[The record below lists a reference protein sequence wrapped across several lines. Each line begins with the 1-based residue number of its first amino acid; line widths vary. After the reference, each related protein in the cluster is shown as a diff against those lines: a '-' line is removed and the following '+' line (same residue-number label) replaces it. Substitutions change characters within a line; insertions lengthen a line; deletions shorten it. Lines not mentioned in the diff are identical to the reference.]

1 MSERSEISAS
11 PVVLEFVY
19 PSKDVQRTVVQVKNE
34 SDHRLALK
42 IKTTNNTCFKVSFV
56 YAVLQPR
63 GEKKL
68 TVGCAPIPDT
78 FNGVRDDK
86 VVVCYTEI
94 PDGEVDAREFW
105 KTAPPLKA
113 IRLPV
118 MYRAQG
124 EPSVEQAAEKPSE
137 EKVEAKKEA
146 RADEPEVKPK
156 EGEPAA
162 EPEVKPKEGEPA
174 AEPEVKPKEGEPAAE
189 PEVKPKEGE
198 PAAEPEVK
206 PKEEAPAAEPEVK
219 PKEEAPA
226 AEPEEKPK
234 EGTEGKVQE
243 GTVPSADS
251 EEKQVGGAANDSE
264 DGANADQPEAKNKEE
279 ESDNKSDSSESNAP
293 GDEE

>member
-1 MSERSEISAS
+1 LRSKMSERSEISAS

-19 PSKDVQRTVVQVKNE
+19 PAKDIQRAVVQVKNE
-34 SDHRLALK
+34 SDHRFALK

-56 YAVLQPR
+56 YAVLEPR

-68 TVGCAPIPDT
+68 TVGCAPIPEN
-78 FNGVRDDK
+78 FSGVRDDK

-137 EKVEAKKEA
+137 EKVEAKKEEA
-146 RADEPEVKPK
+146 RANEPEVKPK

-162 EPEVKPKEGEPA
+162 EPEVKA
-174 AEPEVKPKEGEPAAE
+174 
-189 PEVKPKEGE
+189 
-198 PAAEPEVK
+198 
-206 PKEEAPAAEPEVK
+206 KEEAPAAEPEVK
-219 PKEEAPA
+219 AKEEAPA

-234 EGTEGKVQE
+234 EGAEGKVQE
-243 GTVPSADS
+243 GAVPSADS
-251 EEKQVGGAANDSE
+251 EEKQVGGAATDSE
-264 DGANADQPEAKNKEE
+264 DNANADQPEAKSKEE
-279 ESDNKSDSSESNAP
+279 ESDNKSDSSEGNAP

>member
-19 PSKDVQRTVVQVKNE
+19 PAKDIQRAVVQVKNE

-56 YAVLQPR
+56 YAVLDPR

-68 TVGCAPIPDT
+68 TVGCAPIPEN
-78 FNGVRDDK
+78 FNGIRDDK

-94 PDGEVDAREFW
+94 PDGEVDVREFW

-124 EPSVEQAAEKPSE
+124 EPSAEQAAEKPSE
-137 EKVEAKKEA
+137 EK
-146 RADEPEVKPK
+146 
-156 EGEPAA
+156 
-162 EPEVKPKEGEPA
+162 
-174 AEPEVKPKEGEPAAE
+174 
-189 PEVKPKEGE
+189 
-198 PAAEPEVK
+198 
-206 PKEEAPAAEPEVK
+206 
-219 PKEEAPA
+219 
-226 AEPEEKPK
+226 KPK

-243 GTVPSADS
+243 GAVPSADS
-251 EEKQVGGAANDSE
+251 EEKQVGGAATDSE
-264 DGANADQPEAKNKEE
+264 DNANADQPEAKSKEE
-279 ESDNKSDSSESNAP
+279 ESDNKSDSSDSNAP

>member
-94 PDGEVDAREFW
+94 PDGE
-105 KTAPPLKA
+105 
-113 IRLPV
+113 
-118 MYRAQG
+118 
-124 EPSVEQAAEKPSE
+124 
-137 EKVEAKKEA
+137 
-146 RADEPEVKPK
+146 
-156 EGEPAA
+156 
-162 EPEVKPKEGEPA
+162 
-174 AEPEVKPKEGEPAAE
+174 
-189 PEVKPKEGE
+189 
-198 PAAEPEVK
+198 
-206 PKEEAPAAEPEVK
+206 
-219 PKEEAPA
+219 
-226 AEPEEKPK
+226 
-234 EGTEGKVQE
+234 
-243 GTVPSADS
+243 
-251 EEKQVGGAANDSE
+251 
-264 DGANADQPEAKNKEE
+264 
-279 ESDNKSDSSESNAP
+279 
-293 GDEE
+293 

>member
-19 PSKDVQRTVVQVKNE
+19 PAKDIQRAVVQVKNE

-56 YAVLQPR
+56 YAVLDPR

-68 TVGCAPIPDT
+68 TVGCAPIPEN
-78 FNGVRDDK
+78 FNGIRDDK

-94 PDGEVDAREFW
+94 PDGEVDVREFW

-124 EPSVEQAAEKPSE
+124 EPSAEQAAEKPSE
-137 EKVEAKKEA
+137 EKVEAKKEEA

-156 EGEPAA
+156 E
-162 EPEVKPKEGEPA
+162 K
-174 AEPEVKPKEGEPAAE
+174 
-189 PEVKPKEGE
+189 E

-226 AEPEEKPK
+226 AEPEVKPKEEAPAAESEEKPK

-243 GTVPSADS
+243 GAVPSADS
-251 EEKQVGGAANDSE
+251 EEKQVGGAATDSE
-264 DGANADQPEAKNKEE
+264 DNANADQPEAKSKEE
-279 ESDNKSDSSESNAP
+279 ESDNKSDSSDSNAP

>member
-1 MSERSEISAS
+1 LRSKMSERSEISAS

-94 PDGEVDAREFW
+94 PDGEVDAKEFW

-146 RADEPEVKPK
+146 RAD
-156 EGEPAA
+156 
-162 EPEVKPKEGEPA
+162 
-174 AEPEVKPKEGEPAAE
+174 EPEVKPKEGEPAAE

-251 EEKQVGGAANDSE
+251 EEKQVGGAATDSE
-264 DGANADQPEAKNKEE
+264 DGANADQPEAKSKEE
-279 ESDNKSDSSESNAP
+279 ESDNKSDSSEGNAP